1 MMVLLQHGLL
11 LLPGGARE
19 TFYQLELGAVAVAVF
34 FSLSGFIVAEA
45 TGSFYAGRPAAFLGN
60 RFLRV
65 VPPYLAA
72 LALCVLID
80 SWLFTAG
87 RLVPLDAPMMMAPW
101 RWRVLLA
108 AVLEIVPGMPAW
120 RLSGQDFSF
129 IPFAWTLRVEFA
141 FYLVA
146 FVTCWLMVQGWA
158 AAWRTRIGAAA
169 FAAGYAAFGLFLWRH
184 WRYGAA
190 GGGLQLLNVPFFA
203 FGVCAFLALQD
214 RRRPAQLHLAFAAA
228 LVPVAFVLCGERGH
242 PVLAWQLPI
251 LAILFA
257 ALVLLSRAASP
268 TGWVKD
274 WDKRLGELSYPL
286 YISHGI
292 VLTLLA
298 SVSARRGAV
307 TYLVAVAASLWLASA
322 LHTLVEAPL
331 RGVRARLRGVEV

>member
-11 LLPGGARE
+11 LLPGGAKE
-19 TFYQLELGAVAVAVF
+19 TFYELELGAVAVSVF
-34 FSLSGFIVAEA
+34 FALSGFIVAEA
-45 TGSFYAGRPAAFLGN
+45 LASFYAGRPAAFLGN
-60 RFLRV
+60 RILRI
-65 VPPYLAA
+65 VPPYFAA
-72 LALCVLID
+72 LALSVLID
-80 SWLFTAG
+80 SWLFRAG

-101 RWRVLLA
+101 HGRVLLA
-108 AVLEIVPGMPAW
+108 AVLEIVPGLPAR

-146 FVTCWLMVQGWA
+146 FATSWLM
-158 AAWRTRIGAAA
+158 AWSHTVTWRRYTGAAA
-169 FAAGYAAFGLFLWRH
+169 FAAAYAAFALFLWRH
-184 WRYGAA
+184 WRFGEA

-203 FGVCAFLALQD
+203 FGVCTFLALQN
-214 RRRPAQLHLAFAAA
+214 RSRTARLHLAFAAA

-251 LAILFA
+251 LALLFT
-257 ALVLLSRAASP
+257 ALGLLARARSP
-268 TGWVKD
+268 TGELRA

-298 SVSARRGAV
+298 SLSEQRGPVIYAIAV
-307 TYLVAVAASLWLASA
+307 VASLLLASA
-322 LHTLVEAPL
+322 LHSLVEVPL
-331 RGVRARLRGVEV
+331 RGIRARLRGVDV